1 MSSADISSNP
11 SPSTGTAALKRQL
24 RGQLR
29 ARRRQLSPLQ
39 RRRAASALSEVIAR
53 RPEFR
58 RARRIALYFA
68 ADGEID
74 PQPLARL
81 ARQRGK
87 QLYLPL
93 LRPGG
98 RLAFVRW
105 RRGGVLRRNRFGIA
119 EPVGARLIPA
129 RLDLVLLPLVAFD
142 RRGGRLGMGGGF
154 YDRSFAWM
162 AKAGRSRRKPLLIGL
177 AHAFQQ
183 LGELPREPWDVP
195 LAAVATE
202 RGWMVV
208 GRAMPAREGRPVNQA
223 IV

>member
-1 MSSADISSNP
+1 MSFAKT
-11 SPSTGTAALKRQL
+11 SPTESAALKQQL
-24 RGQLR
+24 RGRLR

-39 RRRAASALSEVIAR
+39 RRRAAMALRDVIAR

-58 RARRIALYFA
+58 RARRIAIYRA

-74 PQPLARL
+74 PLPLARL

-87 QLYLPL
+87 QLYLPV

-105 RRGGVLRRNRFGIA
+105 RKGSVLRRNRFGIA
-119 EPVGARLIPA
+119 EPTGARLIPQ

-142 RRGGRLGMGGGF
+142 RDGGRLGMGGGF
-154 YDRSFAWM
+154 YDRTFAWLTTGGM
-162 AKAGRSRRKPLLIGL
+162 IRRRPLLIGL

-183 LGELPREPWDVP
+183 VRRLPRETWDVP
-195 LAAVATE
+195 LTAIASC
-202 RGWMVV
+202 RGWRVASRLV
-208 GRAMPAREGRPVNQA
+208 DRCVDECGETRS
-223 IV
+223 